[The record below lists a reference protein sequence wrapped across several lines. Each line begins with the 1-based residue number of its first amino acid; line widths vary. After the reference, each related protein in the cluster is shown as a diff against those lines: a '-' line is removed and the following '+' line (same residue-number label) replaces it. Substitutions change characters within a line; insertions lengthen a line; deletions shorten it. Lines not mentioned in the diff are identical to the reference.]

1 MKVYVII
8 REEWDRFASEYNECW
23 TTIKGIFTDKKS
35 ANEAAK
41 KLKLIDAYRKKTDY
55 SDMGIDYT
63 VEEFETNKI
72 VED

>member
-8 REEWDRFASEYNECW
+8 REEWDSYAGSYNECW

-35 ANEAAK
+35 AKEAAK
-41 KLKLIDAYRKKTDY
+41 KLKLIDAYRKKSDY

-63 VEEFETNKI
+63 VEEFETDKI

>member
-8 REEWDRFASEYNECW
+8 REEWDRYAGSYNERW

-41 KLKLIDAYRKKTDY
+41 KLKLIDAYRKKSDY
-55 SDMGIDYT
+55 SDMGIGYT
-63 VEEFETNKI
+63 VEGIETDKI